1 MGAHT
6 PACLCAASDPVETV
20 TPPTLNPDNFDGDR
34 VWVRVRAK
42 LARAAFPLYRDPGNS
57 GGNSP
62 PPDSGSKV
70 SFSVRLA
77 AGRVAKVL
85 LAKKLRTESF
95 RSITYSDLSPVSRPK
110 GRGPVEVSQIHMPTY
125 FCWPFST
132 GTHISQGLEPV
143 SVRALN
149 QAGLGW
155 RVERLCAAGGAPL
168 GFHCAPRECNW
179 RQLPGR
185 TPTLISVGSGLK
197 VCASGLDLESRFP
210 PVLS

>member
-6 PACLCAASDPVETV
+6 PACLCAANDPVETV
-20 TPPTLNPDNFDGDR
+20 TPPTSEQPSDR
-34 VWVRVRAK
+34 GLSGASTGQ

-57 GGNSP
+57 GGDPP

-70 SFSVRLA
+70 SFSLRLA

-85 LAKKLRTESF
+85 SAKKLRTESF

-143 SVRALN
+143 PVRALN

-168 GFHCAPRECNW
+168 GYPAFIVRRESAIGGNCQGA
-179 RQLPGR
+179 RR
-185 TPTLISVGSGLK
+185 
-197 VCASGLDLESRFP
+197 R
-210 PVLS
+210 

>member
-6 PACLCAASDPVETV
+6 PACLCAANDPVETV
-20 TPPTLNPDNFDGDR
+20 TPPSSGILTNAGCEYGPTGSCCISIVPRSGKFRRGTL
-34 VWVRVRAK
+34 
-42 LARAAFPLYRDPGNS
+42 
-57 GGNSP
+57 P
-62 PPDSGSKV
+62 PPDSGKKV
-70 SFSVRLA
+70 SFSLRLA
-77 AGRVAKVL
+77 AGHAAKVL
-85 LAKKLRTESF
+85 LANKLRTESF

-168 GFHCAPRECNW
+168 GYPAFIVRRESAIGGNCQGA
-179 RQLPGR
+179 RR
-185 TPTLISVGSGLK
+185 
-197 VCASGLDLESRFP
+197 R
-210 PVLS
+210 